1 MRPAARP
8 RTATK
13 YQPNGVH
20 RAACAAA
27 ITPAGGPGLD
37 RCRANS
43 SGRTWRSAQTPRM
56 PSSRRTPSVSRTRRH
71 PSTAPSP
78 VTVVRTARVQRT
90 TPSTSWRTPTS
101 RWQGLGAPGDDH
113 EDAEDAEDADGDRS
127 GTERARDEQA
137 GDQLAAAAGREGEA
151 GRVERVRAGPEQ
163 GQERPDE
170 GDGRHGER
178 RERPARG
185 AAPSAPR
192 TTSRPRAWRR
202 TTAEATMRPV
212 EAVRLR
218 QASLSRSRTRY
229 PTTRAHPRPSGGR
242 RRAGGSA
249 AAAACRRARPRWRRP
264 RGGARR
270 P

>member
-113 EDAEDAEDADGDRS
+113 EDAEDADGDRS
-127 GTERARDEQA
+127 GTEQARDEQA
-137 GDQLAAAAGREGEA
+137 GDQLAAAAGREG
-151 GRVERVRAGPEQ
+151 
-163 GQERPDE
+163 
-170 GDGRHGER
+170 
-178 RERPARG
+178 
-185 AAPSAPR
+185 
-192 TTSRPRAWRR
+192 
-202 TTAEATMRPV
+202 
-212 EAVRLR
+212 
-218 QASLSRSRTRY
+218 
-229 PTTRAHPRPSGGR
+229 
-242 RRAGGSA
+242 GSA
-249 AAAACRRARPRWRRP
+249 HV
-264 RGGARR
+264 
-270 P
+270 

>member
-1 MRPAARP
+1 MRPAVRP

-27 ITPAGGPGLD
+27 ITPAGDPGLD

-78 VTVVRTARVQRT
+78 VTVVRTARMQRT

-127 GTERARDEQA
+127 GTEQARDEQA

-192 TTSRPRAWRR
+192 TTSGPRAWRR
-202 TTAEATMRPV
+202 TTAEATMRPIG
-212 EAVRLR
+212 AVRLR

>member
-56 PSSRRTPSVSRTRRH
+56 PSSRRTP
-71 PSTAPSP
+71 
-78 VTVVRTARVQRT
+78 
-90 TPSTSWRTPTS
+90 TS
-101 RWQGLGAPGDDH
+101 RGQGLGAPGDDH

-127 GTERARDEQA
+127 GTEQARGEQA